1 MVPTTIVPTKVPYLN
16 SVICLSSSSSFILHP
31 SSSSSWHRQAQLFE
45 READAS
51 LFKKKLRFLLK
62 TALKSKDIP
71 WQPFTTASY
80 TCMSRRRIPDIWSFK
95 MYLTGR
101 SPAKKIMPASYMYV
115 MYYVG
120 ISCMTFTNVS
130 NGKKVYLIP
139 FTFCHQRLWT
149 PITQFSV
156 SHQLRRA

>member
-1 MVPTTIVPTKVPYLN
+1 
-16 SVICLSSSSSFILHP
+16 
-31 SSSSSWHRQAQLFE
+31 
-45 READAS
+45 
-51 LFKKKLRFLLK
+51 
-62 TALKSKDIP
+62 
-71 WQPFTTASY
+71 
-80 TCMSRRRIPDIWSFK
+80 

-139 FTFCHQRLWT
+139 FTFCHQRL
-149 PITQFSV
+149 
-156 SHQLRRA
+156 

>member
-1 MVPTTIVPTKVPYLN
+1 MLPL
-16 SVICLSSSSSFILHP
+16 
-31 SSSSSWHRQAQLFE
+31 
-45 READAS
+45 
-51 LFKKKLRFLLK
+51 LRKDFNLLRYC
-62 TALKSKDIP
+62 I
-71 WQPFTTASY
+71 
-80 TCMSRRRIPDIWSFK
+80 SFK

-139 FTFCHQRLWT
+139 FTFCHQRL
-149 PITQFSV
+149 
-156 SHQLRRA
+156 